1 MAAFAL
7 LLVLASGGM
16 NAGDSQS
23 VIYFPSAD
31 LCEAG
36 AKQIM
41 RDIPGLWRHTCV
53 PVIGSA
59 TR

>member
-7 LLVLASGGM
+7 LMVLFNQASP
-16 NAGDSQS
+16 SQS

-41 RDIPGLWRHTCV
+41 RDIPGQWRYTCV
-53 PVIGSA
+53 PVVGSA